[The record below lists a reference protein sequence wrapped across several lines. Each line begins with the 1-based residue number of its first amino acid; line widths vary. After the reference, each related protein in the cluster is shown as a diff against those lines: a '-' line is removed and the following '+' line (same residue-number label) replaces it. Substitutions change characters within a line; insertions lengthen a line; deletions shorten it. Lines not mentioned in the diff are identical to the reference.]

1 MHIFHEVYMPN
12 KVADNNLNSLIFRL
26 RESGLKVKFVT
37 NTTKE
42 SSRALH
48 RRLTSLGFDVTR
60 DEIFSSL
67 AAARLLVKERGVR
80 PMLLVDKAAEEEFEG
95 LPHSDGPKNAV
106 LVGLAPKLM
115 EYSVLNEAFRYVTK
129 IIIYCHFT

>member
-1 MHIFHEVYMPN
+1 LVY
-12 KVADNNLNSLIFRL
+12 RL

-48 RRLTSLGFDVTR
+48 RRLTSLGFDVSR
-60 DEIFSSL
+60 DEMFSSL
-67 AAARLLVKERGVR
+67 AAARLLVVERGLR
-80 PMLLVDKAAEEEFEG
+80 PLLLVDKAAEEEFEG
-95 LPHSDGPKNAV
+95 LPHNMEGQNNAV

-115 EYSVLNEAFRYVTK
+115 EYSVLNQAFRSAINNYNNT
-129 IIIYCHFT
+129 IL

>member
-1 MHIFHEVYMPN
+1 MTIIFDYLV
-12 KVADNNLNSLIFRL
+12 FRL

-60 DEIFSSL
+60 DEMFSSL
-67 AAARLLVKERGVR
+67 AAARLLVSERGIR
-80 PMLLVDKAAEEEFEG
+80 PLLLVDKAAEEEFEG
-95 LPHSDGPKNAV
+95 LPHTDGPKNAV

-115 EYSVLNEAFRYVTK
+115 EYSVLNEAFRYATR
-129 IIIYCHFT
+129 III